1 MRKIFLLIILLISC
15 LFLSACSSNN
25 LEENGLLK
33 SAITGDG
40 VHLNSKENYEILFN
54 NIKEQRKQRTRL

>member
-25 LEENGLLK
+25 LEENLLGINFDVDTNE
-33 SAITGDG
+33 SSEFDYDT
-40 VHLNSKENYEILFN
+40 KEYTIEI
-54 NIKEQRKQRTRL
+54 IE

>member
-25 LEENGLLK
+25 LEENLLGINFDVDTNE
-33 SAITGDG
+33 SSEFD
-40 VHLNSKENYEILFN
+40 
-54 NIKEQRKQRTRL
+54 